1 MGYGL
6 GKFWGMLCSWCI
18 TGVRGMFMPDLESNE
33 IPLDQLTHDD
43 NDRRVSQEVLDIYR
57 LLITAEETRDVSP
70 QRNRRN

>member
-1 MGYGL
+1 
-6 GKFWGMLCSWCI
+6 
-18 TGVRGMFMPDLESNE
+18 MFMPDPESNE